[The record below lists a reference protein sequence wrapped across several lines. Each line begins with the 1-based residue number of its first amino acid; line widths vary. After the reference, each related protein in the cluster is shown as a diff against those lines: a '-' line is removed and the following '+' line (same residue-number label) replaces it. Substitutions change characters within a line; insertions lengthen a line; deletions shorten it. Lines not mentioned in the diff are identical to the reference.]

1 MTLKTK
7 KTKKQSNSKY
17 KNKKNKRGPKAHIGE
32 NEIESGRGIL
42 RREVRRRRKRENRGD
57 EGGSSRREDDG
68 GSSRQEDEGDLVLRS
83 SSPIIFSVTVTRW
96 FRRSDAVVP
105 TKVNPLTLFHFNLLR
120 YSDAV
125 VPTKLI
131 TCLDIPLS
139 VTWNVANTPLLS
151 IAKPDKFIVIKSRYI
166 QFWIQHYIPH

>member
-1 MTLKTK
+1 M
-7 KTKKQSNSKY
+7 
-17 KNKKNKRGPKAHIGE
+17 
-32 NEIESGRGIL
+32 
-42 RREVRRRRKRENRGD
+42 RRRRRFVTAGRRRRFVTAGRRRRFGSTVFFSDYLLLTRGGSD
-57 EGGSSRREDDG
+57 EGKPLTFSHFN
-68 GSSRQEDEGDLVLRS
+68 LLRY
-83 SSPIIFSVTVTRW
+83 
-96 FRRSDAVVP
+96 SDAVVP

-166 QFWIQHYIPH
+166 QFWIQHYIPHVKDNMPMEHFTLFLLFCYG

>member
-32 NEIESGRGIL
+32 NEIERGRGIL
-42 RREVRRRRKRENRGD
+42 RREVRRRRKRENRGG
-57 EGGSSRREDDG
+57 EKRKRFVAMRRRRRFVTAGRRRRFVTAGRRRRFGST
-68 GSSRQEDEGDLVLRS
+68 VF
-83 SSPIIFSVTVTRW
+83 FS
-96 FRRSDAVVP
+96 DY
-105 TKVNPLTLFHFNLLR
+105 LLR

>member
-1 MTLKTK
+1 M
-7 KTKKQSNSKY
+7 
-17 KNKKNKRGPKAHIGE
+17 
-32 NEIESGRGIL
+32 
-42 RREVRRRRKRENRGD
+42 RRRRRFITAGRRRRFVTAGRRRRF
-57 EGGSSRREDDG
+57 GSTVFFSDY
-68 GSSRQEDEGDLVLRS
+68 LLRY
-83 SSPIIFSVTVTRW
+83 
-96 FRRSDAVVP
+96 SDAVVP

-166 QFWIQHYIPH
+166 QFWIQHYIPHVKDNMPMEHFTLFLLFCYG